1 MDCSLPGSS
10 VHENFQAR
18 ILDWVAIPFFRG
30 FSQPRNQTWA
40 SCTAGGFFT
49 IWVTREALRTQG
61 IPHFLPDNVNFS
73 FKNMKPDMID
83 LRAPLIYPLLAELEF
98 PSLSCHTPF
107 AWFCG
112 GTYNDVLLTNAAFS
126 LPSWWVIWWKNL
138 DFISFPVP
146 STVAAA
152 EWVFIV
158 TVCVLEMCKRR
169 GVGVV
174 RGIWRSRRGEERRS
188 WREGKWRREKRR
200 KRRKSVKNGRVL
212 WNLCEMNLVPY
223 SINYLDPT
231 SFPNKGSIGGVLDPQ
246 VWAST
251 HIFYPTALKIYEYS
265 PFLSDGPSSE
275 WLQVLGANLRNP
287 PDILVMLLQG
297 PTFGTSDSY
306 IWCYWVWGLVAT
318 WRPIKGIVTSLGL
331 VVWAFFSFI
340 IDFFQLCIPGSICVG
355 YSYLFPQTPLA
366 MPKGPWKQAPP
377 AFHFNLAD

>member
-1 MDCSLPGSS
+1 
-10 VHENFQAR
+10 
-18 ILDWVAIPFFRG
+18 
-30 FSQPRNQTWA
+30 
-40 SCTAGGFFT
+40 
-49 IWVTREALRTQG
+49 
-61 IPHFLPDNVNFS
+61 
-73 FKNMKPDMID
+73 MID